1 VKIYVLIVPRLI
13 PFREWTPTG
22 VPFVLALLHV
32 KGDTSQPGTDR
43 GHGQGERLC
52 RQALGA
58 RALCPCPVF
67 VLGFRAGIVEC
78 QNRKGHPLP
87 SCFLRQPRS
96 KPMRPVDEKRREEPN
111 ESRPRAGIRAGSH
124 SLFAPSAQLPSCVVH
139 TPVYQ
144 ESPTRQRGLIQPRWR
159 VGLTNPP
166 HWSGRSTTT
175 NLRTIGAQYLVVDHE
190 LARVEQGPEH
200 VLIEGHIASTHDRG
214 RSRSWV
220 EAMCPSIRTC
230 SGPCSTRAS
239 S

>member
-1 VKIYVLIVPRLI
+1 VCLS
-13 PFREWTPTG
+13 F
-22 VPFVLALLHV
+22 LALLHV

-67 VLGFRAGIVEC
+67 VLVFAPELWNAKIERDTLCRVASCASRG
-78 QNRKGHPLP
+78 P
-87 SCFLRQPRS
+87 SRCDQWTKS
-96 KPMRPVDEKRREEPN
+96 DEK
-111 ESRPRAGIRAGSH
+111 SRTNRAPRAGIRAGSH

-200 VLIEGHIASTHDRG
+200 VLIEGHIASTHDRD
-214 RSRSWV
+214 RPRSWV